1 MRLCY
6 SLVMFM
12 ALLALVSGVSLISG
26 CGKKGPLYQP
36 VEPQQQT
43 EMKDAKT
50 KAKQKTTTQTSQ

>member
-26 CGKKGPLYQP
+26 CGKKGPLYHP
-36 VEPQQQT
+36 GEAQQQT
-43 EMKDAKT
+43 EKKDAAA
-50 KAKQKTTTQTSQ
+50 KAKQKTPTQTSQ